1 MSPRSAPAF
10 GIGDGIGDDDR
21 MQLHAYE
28 SATQWTWGAAIA
40 ISSALSRDLQQGS
53 SNRARL
59 LLSGGKTPGPVYAAL
74 SKSPLA
80 WDRVDVAL
88 VDERWLLPEDPDS
101 NARLLRETMI
111 QNKAENARLE
121 TLTRA
126 GRPFDE
132 AVATANLHARQPAGV
147 VVLGMGDDGHTA
159 SLFPGMLDLDRALRS
174 PAAYVG
180 VDANGSPGAGTWKRR
195 ISLTPAGLAPAHT
208 RILLIRGE
216 RKRALLDR
224 LLESDDA
231 TEYPARIA
239 FTTPGAT
246 LHVHWCP

>member
-1 MSPRSAPAF
+1 MTVRVALPF
-10 GIGDGIGDDDR
+10 GIAGGIGDDGR

-40 ISSALSRDLQQGS
+40 ISSAIARDLEQKP
-53 SNRARL
+53 RARL

-88 VDERWLLPEDPDS
+88 VDERWLLPDDPDS
-101 NARLLRETMI
+101 NARLLRESLI
-111 QNKAENARLE
+111 QNKAQKARLE
-121 TLTRA
+121 TITRA

-159 SLFPGMLDLDRALRS
+159 SLFPGMVDLQGALGS
-174 PAAYVG
+174 SSSYVG
-180 VDANGSPGAGTWKRR
+180 VDAGGSPGAGTWQRR
-195 ISLTPAGLAPAHT
+195 ISLTPTGLAPAHT

-216 RKRALLDR
+216 KKRALLDR
-224 LLESDDA
+224 LLQSDDA
-231 TEYPARIA
+231 AEFPARIA
-239 FTTPGAT
+239 FTTPGAK

>member
-1 MSPRSAPAF
+1 MSPTGAAAF
-10 GIGDGIGDDDR
+10 GISGGIGDDGR

-40 ISSALSRDLQQGS
+40 ISSALARDLEQ
-53 SNRARL
+53 NARARL

-74 SKSPLA
+74 SKSPIA

-88 VDERWLLPEDPDS
+88 VDERWLLPDDPDS
-101 NARLLRETMI
+101 NARLLRESLI
-111 QNKAENARLE
+111 QNKAQKARLE
-121 TLTRA
+121 TITRA

-132 AVATANLHARQPAGV
+132 AIATANLHARQPAGV

-159 SLFPGMLDLDRALRS
+159 SLFPGMVDLEGALSASS
-174 PAAYVG
+174 PYVG
-180 VDANGSPGAGTWKRR
+180 VDAGGSPGAGNWQRR

-216 RKRALLDR
+216 KKRALLDR
-224 LLESDDA
+224 LLQSDDA
-231 TEYPARIA
+231 TEFPARIA
-239 FTTPGAT
+239 FTTPGAK